1 MADLHHRDPHLRQSS
16 SSPDTFERGYPEDVA
31 KGGYSEKTGVMAP
44 GQAHA
49 VEYEAGHRLH
59 RGLKAR
65 HITMIAIGGA
75 IGILRYSHTQAAFP
89 VNILTQVLV

>member
-1 MADLHHRDPHLRQSS
+1 MADLHHRDPHHRQSS
-16 SSPDTFERGYPEDVA
+16 SSPDTLERGHPDEYGN
-31 KGGYSEKTGVMAP
+31 GGYHEKSGVLVP

-49 VEYEAGHRLH
+49 VEYEPGHRLH

-75 IGILRYSHTQAAFP
+75 IGTFAFL
-89 VNILTQVLV
+89 IT

>member
-1 MADLHHRDPHLRQSS
+1 MADLHQRDVHYRGSS
-16 SSPDTFERGYPEDVA
+16 SSPDTLGRDNSHDFPKTTQYN
-31 KGGYSEKTGVMAP
+31 EKDTVIAP

-49 VEYEAGHRLH
+49 VEYEAANRLH

-75 IGILRYSHTQAAFP
+75 IGIY
-89 VNILTQVLV
+89 NLTQFPTK

>member
-1 MADLHHRDPHLRQSS
+1 MADLHHRDPHHRHSS
-16 SSPDTFERGYPEDVA
+16 SSPETLERGHPDSFEKD
-31 KGGYSEKTGVMAP
+31 GYNEKSTVIVP

-49 VEYEAGHRLH
+49 VEYEPGNRLH

-75 IGILRYSHTQAAFP
+75 IGMLTILHFSKSDLL
-89 VNILTQVLV
+89 LTF

>member
-1 MADLHHRDPHLRQSS
+1 MADLHHRDPHHRHSS
-16 SSPDTFERGYPEDVA
+16 SSPDTLERGHPDDYQKDH
-31 KGGYSEKTGVMAP
+31 YNEKSTVIAP

-49 VEYEAGHRLH
+49 VEYEEGHRLH

-75 IGILRYSHTQAAFP
+75 IGTSTMIPSSQKG
-89 VNILTQVLV
+89 NSC

>member
-1 MADLHHRDPHLRQSS
+1 MADLHHRDPHHRQSS
-16 SSPDTFERGYPEDVA
+16 SSPDTLERGQLGDYS
-31 KGGYSEKTGVMAP
+31 KGQYNEKSHVVAP

-49 VEYEAGHRLH
+49 VEYEEGHRLH

-75 IGILRYSHTQAAFP
+75 IGTFATIDHAIEKQTSTN
-89 VNILTQVLV
+89 VLT